1 MHDTGL
7 FPSFGMELGFGYGI
21 LIILQ
26 LLVWVMSITRVI
38 VGQTCVL
45 VMDLECKHMR
55 MVMEWK
61 FEFVVDSNHTVTY

>member
-1 MHDTGL
+1 
-7 FPSFGMELGFGYGI
+7 MELGFGYGI